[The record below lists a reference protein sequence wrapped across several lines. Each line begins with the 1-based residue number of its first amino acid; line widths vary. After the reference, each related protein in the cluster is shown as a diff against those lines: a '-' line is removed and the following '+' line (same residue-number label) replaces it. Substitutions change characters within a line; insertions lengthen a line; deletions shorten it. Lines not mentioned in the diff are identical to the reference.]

1 MINLSNRLSAV
12 VDLVEKGSVVADI
25 GTDHGYIP
33 VFLVEN
39 GISQKVIATDVNEMP
54 LASCR
59 DFVKKKG
66 LDALIETRLS
76 DGFEELDAKEFD
88 TAIIAG
94 MGGELIAEIL
104 SKFSGLNKVHLVL
117 QPMTHQEIVR
127 KFLYD
132 NGFSIKHDIIV
143 NDSKHYYNVFDAVY
157 TGDFSKKSITDYFL
171 GSITD
176 FSKKEYF
183 VHLLNYLKNKEKS
196 GNDFSDVIFALEE
209 KL

>member
-117 QPMTHQEIVR
+117 QSMTHQEIVR